1 MFSRLRTA
9 SLAFIIL
16 IAATVATS
24 PAQAAKR
31 VPNRPHYSGHYRT
44 RTPVFYGYGFA
55 PFLYYETYGFDGIQG
70 APNAYPLQFGY
81 GESTFGSSDFSFGSS
96 EFSFGSPTFG
106 Y

>member
-9 SLAFIIL
+9 ALAFIIL
-16 IAATVATS
+16 IATTIGVS
-24 PAQAAKR
+24 PVQAAKR
-31 VPNRPHYSGHYRT
+31 LPNQPHYSAHYRSG
-44 RTPVFYGYGFA
+44 RPVLYGYGFA
-55 PFLYYETYGFDGIQG
+55 PYLYYESYGFNGIQG

-96 EFSFGSPTFG
+96 DFSFGSSTFG